1 MRRLTNSLQRAR
13 DTLVGK
19 ERDPN
24 VTTGMT
30 LFADKLLI
38 HVACRA
44 WPRGFWNVTR
54 KQVVKECRGM
64 GKWKP
69 SGYGKEVTCSGYVL

>member
-1 MRRLTNSLQRAR
+1 MTVTISHVTQSSYVSSVRRLTNSLQRAR

-30 LFADKLLI
+30 LFADKPLI
-38 HVACRA
+38 HVA
-44 WPRGFWNVTR
+44 
-54 KQVVKECRGM
+54 
-64 GKWKP
+64 
-69 SGYGKEVTCSGYVL
+69 